1 MITCKNGTVYK
12 RTKDKKEWWYLRLYL
27 VDDTAKDRKN
37 KYKNRYIATGLLATK
52 RNKAKAN
59 AMLFDEMQKYSAIG
73 EKMPF
78 DRYCQEWLSRKQIE
92 VELTTYEGY
101 AYKIK
106 HIIDYFSSCGYTLGE
121 LEPQHIKDFYGY
133 LLTKE
138 KQAPAQREAKGLSNR
153 TMKDIAVL
161 LRSILDEAV
170 DLEYIRHNPSAKIK
184 TPKRPQAQA
193 KRTYIGVDQVATFR
207 EAIKGHR
214 LEIVFICTLFFG
226 LRREEV
232 LGLKW
237 SSIRNGKLYIEN
249 TVARVKTTI
258 EKDRTKTYASHR
270 SYVIP
275 SEIESLFDG
284 LKANQERYKA
294 LYGKEYHESDY
305 IFTWEDGR
313 PYTPDYLTKSF
324 KKIVRSND
332 GLDNSLRLHDL
343 RASCVSILIHNG
355 NDFKDVQTYVGHK
368 DGQTTMNI
376 YARSNEKQQIK
387 VTKAMTDILFPCG

>member
-1 MITCKNGTVYK
+1 MFTCKSGKVVT
-12 RTKDKKEWWYLRLYL
+12 RTKSKKEWYYLRLYL
-27 VDDTAKDRKN
+27 IDDTAKEHKD
-37 KYKNRYIATGLLATK
+37 KYKTKYVATDLLATK
-52 RNKAKAN
+52 RNFSKAN
-59 AMLFDEMQKYSAIG
+59 ALLDTEIEKYSAIG
-73 EKMPF
+73 EKMRF
-78 DRYCQEWLSRKQIE
+78 DLYCNEWLNRKKLE
-92 VELTTYEGY
+92 VETTTYEGY
-101 AYKIK
+101 LYKIQ
-106 HIIDYFSSCGYTLGE
+106 HIIDYFSTCGLALGE
-121 LEPQHIKDFYGY
+121 IQPQNIKDFYGY

-258 EKDRTKTYASHR
+258 EKDRTKTYASAR
-270 SYVIP
+270 SYLIP
-275 SEIESLFDG
+275 DEIESLLDG
-284 LKANQERYKA
+284 LKADQERYKA
-294 LYGKEYHESDY
+294 IYGKEYHDSDY
-305 IFTWEDGR
+305 IFRWEDGR
-313 PYTPDYLTKSF
+313 PYSPDYLTKSF
-324 KKIVRSND
+324 KKIVRAND
-332 GLDNSLRLHDL
+332 SLDNSLRLHDL

-387 VTKAMTDILFPCG
+387 VTKAMTDILFPTG

>member
-1 MITCKNGTVYK
+1 MLTCSNGKVYK

-27 VDDTAKDRKN
+27 VDDKAEERKN
-37 KYKNRYIATGLLATK
+37 KYKNKYVSTGLLATK
-52 RNKAKAN
+52 KNLAKAN
-59 AMLFDEMQKYSAIG
+59 ALLFEEMQKYTAIG

-78 DRYCQEWLSRKQIE
+78 DRYCSEWLKRKKIE
-92 VELTTYEGY
+92 VEITTYEGY
-101 AYKIK
+101 AYKVQ
-106 HIIDYFSSCGYTLGE
+106 HIIDYFSSTGLTLGE

-138 KQAPAQREAKGLSNR
+138 KASPAQRETKGLSNR
-153 TMKDIAVL
+153 TIKDVAVL
-161 LRSILDEAV
+161 LRSILEEAV

-184 TPKRPQAQA
+184 TPKHPQAEA
-193 KRTYIGVDQVATFR
+193 KHAYIGIDEVSTFLN
-207 EAIKGHR
+207 AIKGHR
-214 LEIVFICTLFFG
+214 LEVVFIFTLFFG

-237 SSIRNGKLYIEN
+237 SSIRDGRLYIEN

-270 SYVIP
+270 SYLIP
-275 SEIESLFDG
+275 QEIQSILDSI
-284 LKANQERYKA
+284 KANQERYKR
-294 LYGKEYHESDY
+294 LYGKEYVESDY
-305 IFTWEDGR
+305 IFTWESGK

-324 KKIVRSND
+324 KKIVRAND
-332 GLDNSLRLHDL
+332 SLDNSLRLHDL
-343 RASCVSILIHNG
+343 RASCISLLIHNG

-387 VTKAMTDILFPCG
+387 VTKAMTDIIFACS

>member
-1 MITCKNGTVYK
+1 MIRCTNGTVYK
-12 RTKDKKEWWYLRLYL
+12 RTKQKKEWWYIRLYL
-27 VDDTAKDRKN
+27 VDDQAKKRKEKYKN
-37 KYKNRYIATGLLATK
+37 KYIATELLATK
-52 RNKAKAN
+52 RNLAQAN
-59 AMLFDEMQKYSAIG
+59 ALLYAEMKKYAAGEHMRFDL
-73 EKMPF
+73 
-78 DRYCQEWLSRKQIE
+78 YCEEWLKRKKIE

-193 KRTYIGVDQVATFR
+193 KRTYISVDQVATFR

-284 LKANQERYKA
+284 LKANQERYRA

-324 KKIVRSND
+324 KKIIRAND
-332 GLDNSLRLHDL
+332 SLDDSLRLHDL

-387 VTKAMTDILFPCG
+387 VTKAMTDILFPCGS

>member
-1 MITCKNGTVYK
+1 MLTCTNGTVYK
-12 RTKDKKEWWYLRLYL
+12 RTKQKKEWWYIRLYL
-27 VDDTAKDRKN
+27 VDDKAKKRKDKYKN
-37 KYKNRYIATGLLATK
+37 KYIPTGLLATK
-52 RNKAKAN
+52 RNLAQAN
-59 AMLFDEMQKYSAIG
+59 ALLYAEMQKYAAG
-73 EKMPF
+73 EHMRF
-78 DRYCQEWLSRKQIE
+78 DLYCEEWLKRKKIE

-138 KQAPAQREAKGLSNR
+138 KQAPAQREAQGLSNR

-237 SSIRNGKLYIEN
+237 SAIRDNKLYIEN

-258 EKDRTKTYASHR
+258 EKDRTKTYASAR
-270 SYVIP
+270 SYLIP
-275 SEIESLFDG
+275 NEIESLLDG
-284 LKANQERYKA
+284 LKANQERYRA

-324 KKIVRSND
+324 KKIVRAND
-332 GLDNSLRLHDL
+332 SLDDSLRLHDL

-387 VTKAMTDILFPCG
+387 VTKAMTDILFSCG

>member
-1 MITCKNGTVYK
+1 MITCTNGTVYK
-12 RTKDKKEWWYLRLYL
+12 RTKQKKEWWYIRLYL
-27 VDDTAKDRKN
+27 VDDQAKKRKDKYKN
-37 KYKNRYIATGLLATK
+37 KYIPTGLLATK
-52 RNKAKAN
+52 RNLAQAN
-59 AMLFDEMQKYSAIG
+59 ALLYAEMQKYGAG
-73 EKMPF
+73 EHMRF
-78 DRYCQEWLSRKQIE
+78 DLYCEEWLKRKKIE

-101 AYKIK
+101 SYKVQ
-106 HIIDYFSSCGYTLGE
+106 HIIDYFSLRGLTLGE

-193 KRTYIGVDQVATFR
+193 KRTYIGVDQVAIFR

-214 LEIVFICTLFFG
+214 LEIVFLCTLFFG

-294 LYGKEYHESDY
+294 LYGKKYHESDY

-324 KKIVRSND
+324 KKIIRAND
-332 GLDNSLRLHDL
+332 SLDDSLRLHDL

-387 VTKAMTDILFPCG
+387 VTKAMTDILFSCG

>member
-275 SEIESLFDG
+275 QEIESLFDG

-294 LYGKEYHESDY
+294 LYGNEYHESDY

-387 VTKAMTDILFPCG
+387 VTKAMTDILFSCG